1 MATLAKAIVVCLIV
15 ATLGTFCASTDM
27 SFDFDCTSKTF
38 KHCDAYGQ
46 NVESLL
52 TELKTITPVNGNF
65 YHRANRTNPRVYGT
79 AHCFSSLTSSEAACT
94 SCLHKAIKTIR
105 AECWN
110 TVGASA
116 GSAAAGCN
124 IQYDS
129 SKIKP

>member
-1 MATLAKAIVVCLIV
+1 MAALAKAVVVCLIV
-15 ATLGTFCASTDM
+15 ATLGSFCASTEM

-38 KHCDAYGQ
+38 KHGDAYGQ

-52 TELKTITPVNGNF
+52 EELKTITPVNGHF
-65 YHRANRTNPRVYGT
+65 YHRANRTYPSVFGT
-79 AHCFSSLTSSEAACT
+79 AHCFSSLTSSEAACA

-105 AECWN
+105 GECWN

-124 IQYDS
+124 IRYAS